1 MDQKKLIDIL
11 NSVMFPQPGS
21 VSVFN
26 SFHSLVFFFPFIQVD
41 LYNSFGSWTLR
52 ARVCP
57 ILPFK
62 RQDNAIYYRWSGW
75 ASGNC
80 KVSESHQVPGCVRH
94 HLFSYTE
101 VLPAFFSLCAL
112 VEEYWWPNTGE
123 NLAMNGQATRTLLL
137 KEDTVKLY
145 VQTKSSKMLE
155 VLGSGFS
162 LKGLTK

>member
-1 MDQKKLIDIL
+1 
-11 NSVMFPQPGS
+11 MFPQPGS
-21 VSVFN
+21 VSVFS
-26 SFHSLVFFFPFIQVD
+26 SFHSLVVFFFYLFKWIFIIV
-41 LYNSFGSWTLR
+41 F
-52 ARVCP
+52 CP

-112 VEEYWWPNTGE
+112 V
-123 NLAMNGQATRTLLL
+123 
-137 KEDTVKLY
+137 
-145 VQTKSSKMLE
+145 
-155 VLGSGFS
+155 
-162 LKGLTK
+162 

>member
-1 MDQKKLIDIL
+1 MSCLVFWVVFMYLERKYVNGNILQCIARYNYRFMKLTWLRRNLVRLAWWTKKKLIDIL

-21 VSVFN
+21 VSVFS
-26 SFHSLVFFFPFIQVD
+26 SFHSLVYFLFIQVD

-52 ARVCP
+52 ARFCP
-57 ILPFK
+57 TLTFK

-101 VLPAFFSLCAL
+101 VLPAFFSLRAL
-112 VEEYWWPNTGE
+112 V
-123 NLAMNGQATRTLLL
+123 
-137 KEDTVKLY
+137 
-145 VQTKSSKMLE
+145 
-155 VLGSGFS
+155 
-162 LKGLTK
+162 

>member
-1 MDQKKLIDIL
+1 MSCLVFWVVFMYLERKYVNGNILQCIARYNYRFMKLTWLRRNLVRLAWWTKKNLIDIL

-21 VSVFN
+21 VSVFS
-26 SFHSLVFFFPFIQVD
+26 SFHSLVYFLFIQVD

-52 ARVCP
+52 ARFCR

-80 KVSESHQVPGCVRH
+80 KVSESDQVPGCVRH
-94 HLFSYTE
+94 HLVSYTE

-112 VEEYWWPNTGE
+112 V
-123 NLAMNGQATRTLLL
+123 
-137 KEDTVKLY
+137 
-145 VQTKSSKMLE
+145 
-155 VLGSGFS
+155 
-162 LKGLTK
+162 